1 MMNIFLSSII
11 IYRTVSFTQEKY
23 LEIIIDLI
31 DNYRVIRDIKYGLD
45 DKLLEEYHNQYYE
58 FTQEEIDEVLAA
70 RYIIRIL
77 TLVYYE
83 NAEFV
88 NSRLISI
95 YERARLYNL
104 MDLQAE
110 ICCMNKQFSNAVD
123 IYLRAR
129 PNLRIWI
136 F

>member
-1 MMNIFLSSII
+1 M
-11 IYRTVSFTQEKY
+11 
-23 LEIIIDLI
+23 
-31 DNYRVIRDIKYGLD
+31 IRDIKYGLD
-45 DKLLEEYHNQYYE
+45 DKLLEEYNNQYYE
-58 FTQEEIDEVLAA
+58 FTQEEIDEVLSS

-83 NAEFV
+83 NPEFI
-88 NSRLISI
+88 NNRLISI

-110 ICCMNKQFSNAVD
+110 ICCMNKHFNNAVD

-129 PNLRIWI
+129 LNLRVWI